1 VIHIISSN
9 VPAPILTDQTL
20 VIATTQ
26 PLISETSFMIILGI
40 VIILIIYLIV
50 REIRLMNTSK
60 YNVQLEQD
68 KLKIIQM
75 DAATK
80 AYPFTRL
87 SPEQTTEIREVEDEN
102 ITLETNIFARE
113 KLVEKRLDRL
123 ENYVKVRKLDNMIG
137 KIDTEE
143 KKVK

>member
-1 VIHIISSN
+1 VILIIN
-9 VPAPILTDQTL
+9 
-20 VIATTQ
+20 TTPPTVVYASQ
-26 PLISETSFMIILGI
+26 QLINDTSFMVILGL
-40 VIILIIYLIV
+40 IIIIIIYLIV
-50 REIRLMNTSK
+50 REIRLMKASK
-60 YNVQLEQD
+60 YSTQLEQD

-87 SPEQTTEIREVEDEN
+87 SPEQTTAIRDVEDEN
-102 ITLETNIFARE
+102 FSLEANIFARE

-123 ENYVKVRKLDNMIG
+123 ENYVKVRKLDNMMG
-137 KIDTEE
+137 KIETEE

>member
-1 VIHIISSN
+1 MIIIIPTS
-9 VPAPILTDQTL
+9 QTTT
-20 VIATTQ
+20 VIATSP
-26 PLISETSFMIILGI
+26 PLINETSVYIILGLFF
-40 VIILIIYLIV
+40 IIIIYLIV
-50 REIRLMNTSK
+50 REFRIMKASK
-60 YNVQLEQD
+60 YSVQLEQD

-87 SPEQTTEIREVEDEN
+87 SPEQTTAIRDVEDEN

-113 KLVEKRLDRL
+113 KLIEKRLDRL

-137 KIDTEE
+137 KIQTEE

>member
-1 VIHIISSN
+1 MIHIIPTSQSTT
-9 VPAPILTDQTL
+9 I
-20 VIATTQ
+20 IATS
-26 PLISETSFMIILGI
+26 PPIINDTSFLVILGI
-40 VIILIIYLIV
+40 FIIIFIWLIV
-50 REIRLMNTSK
+50 REFRIMNTAKHST
-60 YNVQLEQD
+60 QLEQD

-87 SPEQTTEIREVEDEN
+87 SPEQTTEIRDVEDEN

-137 KIDTEE
+137 KIQIEE

>member
-1 VIHIISSN
+1 MIHIIPTSQSTT
-9 VPAPILTDQTL
+9 I
-20 VIATTQ
+20 IATS
-26 PLISETSFMIILGI
+26 PPIINDTSFLVILGI
-40 VIILIIYLIV
+40 FIIIFIWLIV
-50 REIRLMNTSK
+50 REFRLMKASK
-60 YNVQLEQD
+60 YSVQLEQD

-87 SPEQTTEIREVEDEN
+87 SPEQTTEIRDVEDEN

-123 ENYVKVRKLDNMIG
+123 ENYVKVRKLDTMIG
-137 KIDTEE
+137 KIQTEE

>member
-1 VIHIISSN
+1 VIDIIPTSQTTTIVATS
-9 VPAPILTDQTL
+9 PPIINDTSFL
-20 VIATTQ
+20 VILA
-26 PLISETSFMIILGI
+26 IFIII
-40 VIILIIYLIV
+40 FIWLIV
-50 REIRLMNTSK
+50 REFRLMNAAKHST
-60 YNVQLEQD
+60 QLEQD

-87 SPEQTTEIREVEDEN
+87 SPEQTSEIRDVENEN

-137 KIDTEE
+137 KIQTEE

>member
-1 VIHIISSN
+1 MIIII
-9 VPAPILTDQTL
+9 PTTETTTI
-20 VIATTQ
+20 IATS
-26 PLISETSFMIILGI
+26 PPIINNTSFLVILGI
-40 VIILIIYLIV
+40 VILIFIWLIV
-50 REIRLMNTSK
+50 REFRLKDAAKHST
-60 YNVQLEQD
+60 QLEQD

-87 SPEQTTEIREVEDEN
+87 SPEQTAEIRNVEDEN

-137 KIDTEE
+137 KIQTEE
-143 KKVK
+143 KKVKSE

>member
-1 VIHIISSN
+1 VIHIIPTTETTTIIATS
-9 VPAPILTDQTL
+9 PPIINDTSFL
-20 VIATTQ
+20 VILA
-26 PLISETSFMIILGI
+26 IFIII
-40 VIILIIYLIV
+40 FIWLIV
-50 REIRLMNTSK
+50 REFRLMNTAKHST
-60 YNVQLEQD
+60 QLEQD

-87 SPEQTTEIREVEDEN
+87 SPEQTSEIREVEDEN

-137 KIDTEE
+137 KIQTEE

>member
-1 VIHIISSN
+1 MIHIIPTSQTTTIVATS
-9 VPAPILTDQTL
+9 PPIINDTSFL
-20 VIATTQ
+20 VILA
-26 PLISETSFMIILGI
+26 IF
-40 VIILIIYLIV
+40 ILIFIWLIV
-50 REIRLMNTSK
+50 REFRLKDAAKHST
-60 YNVQLEQD
+60 QLEQD

-87 SPEQTTEIREVEDEN
+87 SPEQTAEIRNVEDEN

-137 KIDTEE
+137 KIQTEE

>member
-1 VIHIISSN
+1 VIIII
-9 VPAPILTDQTL
+9 PTTETTTI
-20 VIATTQ
+20 IATS
-26 PLISETSFMIILGI
+26 PPIINNTSFLVILGI
-40 VIILIIYLIV
+40 VILIFIWLIV
-50 REIRLMNTSK
+50 REFRLKDAAKHST
-60 YNVQLEQD
+60 QLEQD

-87 SPEQTTEIREVEDEN
+87 SPEQTAEIRNVEDEN

>member
-1 VIHIISSN
+1 MIDIIPTSQSTTIIS
-9 VPAPILTDQTL
+9 
-20 VIATTQ
+20 TQ
-26 PLISETSFMIILGI
+26 PLITDTSFLVILAIFIILFI
-40 VIILIIYLIV
+40 WLIV
-50 REIRLMNTSK
+50 REFRLMKASK
-60 YNVQLEQD
+60 YSVQLEQD

-137 KIDTEE
+137 KIQTEE

>member
-1 VIHIISSN
+1 MIHIIPTTETTTIIATS
-9 VPAPILTDQTL
+9 PPIINDTSFL
-20 VIATTQ
+20 VILA
-26 PLISETSFMIILGI
+26 IFIII
-40 VIILIIYLIV
+40 FIWLIV
-50 REIRLMNTSK
+50 REFRLMKTSK
-60 YNVQLEQD
+60 YSTQLEQD

-137 KIDTEE
+137 KIQTEE

>member
-1 VIHIISSN
+1 MIHIIPTSQSTT
-9 VPAPILTDQTL
+9 I
-20 VIATTQ
+20 IATS
-26 PLISETSFMIILGI
+26 PPIINETSFLVILGLFF
-40 VIILIIYLIV
+40 IIIFYLIV
-50 REIRLMNTSK
+50 REFRLMKASK
-60 YNVQLEQD
+60 YSVQLEQD

-87 SPEQTTEIREVEDEN
+87 SPEQTTEIRDVEDEN

-123 ENYVKVRKLDNMIG
+123 ENYVKVRKLDTMID
-137 KIDTEE
+137 KIQTEE

>member
-1 VIHIISSN
+1 VIHII
-9 VPAPILTDQTL
+9 PASQSTTI
-20 VIATTQ
+20 IATSP
-26 PLISETSFMIILGI
+26 PLINDTSFLVILGI
-40 VIILIIYLIV
+40 FIIIFIWLIV
-50 REIRLMNTSK
+50 REFRLMKASK
-60 YNVQLEQD
+60 YSVQLEQD

-87 SPEQTTEIREVEDEN
+87 SPEQTTEIRDVEDEN

-123 ENYVKVRKLDNMIG
+123 ENYVKVRKLDTMIG
-137 KIDTEE
+137 KIQTEE

>member
-1 VIHIISSN
+1 VIHIIPTS
-9 VPAPILTDQTL
+9 QTTTI
-20 VIATTQ
+20 IATS
-26 PLISETSFMIILGI
+26 PPIINDTSFLVILGI
-40 VIILIIYLIV
+40 VIIIFIWLIV
-50 REIRLMNTSK
+50 REFRLMKASK
-60 YNVQLEQD
+60 YSVQLEQD

-87 SPEQTTEIREVEDEN
+87 SPEQTGAIRDVEDEN
-102 ITLETNIFARE
+102 LSLETNIFARE

-123 ENYVKVRKLDNMIG
+123 ENYVKVRKLDTMMG
-137 KIDTEE
+137 KIETEE

>member
-1 VIHIISSN
+1 VIHIIPTSQS
-9 VPAPILTDQTL
+9 
-20 VIATTQ
+20 TTIISTSQ
-26 PLISETSFMIILGI
+26 PLINDTSFLVILGI
-40 VIILIIYLIV
+40 FIIIFIWLIV
-50 REIRLMNTSK
+50 REFRLMNTAKHST
-60 YNVQLEQD
+60 QLEQD

-80 AYPFTRL
+80 SYPFTRL
-87 SPEQTTEIREVEDEN
+87 SPEQTTEIRDVEDEN

-137 KIDTEE
+137 KIQIEE

>member
-1 VIHIISSN
+1 VIIIIPTTETTTIIATS
-9 VPAPILTDQTL
+9 PPIINDTTFL
-20 VIATTQ
+20 VILA
-26 PLISETSFMIILGI
+26 IFIII
-40 VIILIIYLIV
+40 FIWLIV
-50 REIRLMNTSK
+50 REFRLMNTAKHST
-60 YNVQLEQD
+60 QLEQD

-137 KIDTEE
+137 KIQTEE

>member
-1 VIHIISSN
+1 VIHIIPTSQTTTIVATS
-9 VPAPILTDQTL
+9 PPIINDTSFL
-20 VIATTQ
+20 VILAIFF
-26 PLISETSFMIILGI
+26 LIFIW
-40 VIILIIYLIV
+40 LIV
-50 REIRLMNTSK
+50 REFRLKDAAKHST
-60 YNVQLEQD
+60 QLEQD

-87 SPEQTTEIREVEDEN
+87 SPEQTAEIRNVEDEN

-137 KIDTEE
+137 KIQTEE
-143 KKVK
+143 EKVK

>member
-1 VIHIISSN
+1 VIDIIPTSQSTTIIS
-9 VPAPILTDQTL
+9 
-20 VIATTQ
+20 TQ
-26 PLISETSFMIILGI
+26 PLITDTSFLVILSIFIILF
-40 VIILIIYLIV
+40 IYLIV
-50 REIRLMNTSK
+50 REIRLMKASK
-60 YNVQLEQD
+60 YSVQLEQD

-137 KIDTEE
+137 KIQTEE

>member
-1 VIHIISSN
+1 MIDIIPTSQSTT
-9 VPAPILTDQTL
+9 I
-20 VIATTQ
+20 IATSP
-26 PLISETSFMIILGI
+26 PLINDTSFLVILGI
-40 VIILIIYLIV
+40 FIILIIYLIV
-50 REIRLMNTSK
+50 REFRLMKASK
-60 YNVQLEQD
+60 YSVQLEQD

-137 KIDTEE
+137 KIQTEE

>member
-1 VIHIISSN
+1 MIIIIN
-9 VPAPILTDQTL
+9 TTPQTVYYASEHL
-20 VIATTQ
+20 VND
-26 PLISETSFMIILGI
+26 TSFMVILGLF
-40 VIILIIYLIV
+40 IIIIIYLIV
-50 REIRLMNTSK
+50 REIRLMKASK
-60 YNVQLEQD
+60 YSTQLEQD

-137 KIDTEE
+137 KIQTEE

>member
-1 VIHIISSN
+1 VIHII
-9 VPAPILTDQTL
+9 PTTETTTI
-20 VIATTQ
+20 IATS
-26 PLISETSFMIILGI
+26 PPIINDTSFLVILGI
-40 VIILIIYLIV
+40 VILIFIWLIV
-50 REIRLMNTSK
+50 REFRLKDAAKHST
-60 YNVQLEQD
+60 QLEQD

-87 SPEQTTEIREVEDEN
+87 SPEQTAEIRNVEDEN

-137 KIDTEE
+137 KIQTEE

>member
-1 VIHIISSN
+1 VIIII
-9 VPAPILTDQTL
+9 PTTETTTI
-20 VIATTQ
+20 IATS
-26 PLISETSFMIILGI
+26 PPIINNTSFLVILGI
-40 VIILIIYLIV
+40 VILIFIWLIV
-50 REIRLMNTSK
+50 REFRLKDAAKHST
-60 YNVQLEQD
+60 QLEQD

-87 SPEQTTEIREVEDEN
+87 SPEQTAEIRNVEDEN

-137 KIDTEE
+137 KIQTEE

>member
-1 VIHIISSN
+1 VIRIISSI
-9 VPAPILTDQTL
+9 VAAPKTIEQTL
-20 VIATTQ
+20 VISTTQ
-26 PLISETSFMIILGI
+26 PLINETSFMVILGI

-137 KIDTEE
+137 KIQTEE

>member
-1 VIHIISSN
+1 VIHIIPTSQSTTIIATS
-9 VPAPILTDQTL
+9 PPIINDTSFL
-20 VIATTQ
+20 VILA
-26 PLISETSFMIILGI
+26 IFIII
-40 VIILIIYLIV
+40 FIWLIV
-50 REIRLMNTSK
+50 REFRIMNTAKHST
-60 YNVQLEQD
+60 QLEQD

-87 SPEQTTEIREVEDEN
+87 SSEQTAEIRDVEDEN

-137 KIDTEE
+137 KIQIEE

>member
-1 VIHIISSN
+1 VIHIIPTSQSTT
-9 VPAPILTDQTL
+9 I
-20 VIATTQ
+20 IATS
-26 PLISETSFMIILGI
+26 PPIINDTSFLVILGI
-40 VIILIIYLIV
+40 FIIIFIWLIV
-50 REIRLMNTSK
+50 REFRIMNTAKHST
-60 YNVQLEQD
+60 QLEQD

-80 AYPFTRL
+80 SYPFTRL
-87 SPEQTTEIREVEDEN
+87 SPEQTTEIRDVEDEN

-137 KIDTEE
+137 KIQIEE

>member
-1 VIHIISSN
+1 MIIII
-9 VPAPILTDQTL
+9 PTTETTT
-20 VIATTQ
+20 VIATS
-26 PLISETSFMIILGI
+26 PPIINDTSFLVILGI
-40 VIILIIYLIV
+40 VILIFIWLIV
-50 REIRLMNTSK
+50 REFRLKDAAKHST
-60 YNVQLEQD
+60 QLEQD

-87 SPEQTTEIREVEDEN
+87 SPEQTAEIRNVEDEN

-137 KIDTEE
+137 KIQTEE